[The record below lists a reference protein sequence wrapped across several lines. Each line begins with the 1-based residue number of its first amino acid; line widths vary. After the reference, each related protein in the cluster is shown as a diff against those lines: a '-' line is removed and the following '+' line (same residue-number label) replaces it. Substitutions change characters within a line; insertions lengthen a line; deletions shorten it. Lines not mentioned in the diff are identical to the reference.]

1 MDNFKRLFKKRSSVG
16 QMLNNLTDNLVL
28 SKIPTPKEFE
38 SNMKLDL
45 DPSRQSYRI
54 KDRETNYVYQNGK
67 TRRDGGRS
75 VDSEL
80 KFENSY
86 KIPKAINKNTPID
99 PDFPSSFNL
108 PVPNPSTLKY
118 LGTGNGKGGEIFHR
132 EQVKIGSDLGLSI
145 FQPTENRNYFRDN
158 NGSIIERRFNMDY
171 RDAWDAVSGMAKK
184 YGPYLPTRII
194 GNASQISPKSGAL
207 VGALTAL
214 TAGGIGGAL
223 YNTFTKHKRID
234 PETGEEASLLKD
246 ILYGAGIGGTA
257 GGFLGYALGNDEQN
271 AKTASAFGGF
281 SDVAMINNKIMG
293 DPTLD
298 FQQRRQ
304 LMNLINQLPGTSI
317 SQLAPVVGSAL
328 GAGVGAIIAK
338 YLLKMGITGTI
349 ITSILGSRFGSSLA
363 SHFYGPKPDTF
374 SPFSGTGFLDN
385 TGQRI

>member
-1 MDNFKRLFKKRSSVG
+1 MDNFKRLFKKRASVG
-16 QMLNNLTDNLVL
+16 QMLNNLTGNLVL

-38 SNMKLDL
+38 SNMKLDS

-67 TRRDGGRS
+67 MRRDGGRS

-132 EQVKIGSDLGLSI
+132 DQVKIGSDLGFSV
-145 FQPTENRNYFRDN
+145 FQPTENRNYFRGN
-158 NGSIIERRFNMDY
+158 NGGIIERRFNMDH
-171 RDAWDAVSGMAKK
+171 RDAWDAVSGLAKQ
-184 YGPYLPTRII
+184 YGSYLPTRLI
-194 GNASQISPKSGAL
+194 GSASKISPSAGAL
-207 VGALTAL
+207 VGALTTL

-223 YNTFTKHKRID
+223 YNTFTKHRRID

-257 GGFLGYALGNDEQN
+257 GGFLGYALGNDKQN
-271 AKTASAFGGF
+271 AKTASAFDGF

-363 SHFYGPKPDTF
+363 SRFYGPKPDTF

-385 TGQRI
+385 TGQHI